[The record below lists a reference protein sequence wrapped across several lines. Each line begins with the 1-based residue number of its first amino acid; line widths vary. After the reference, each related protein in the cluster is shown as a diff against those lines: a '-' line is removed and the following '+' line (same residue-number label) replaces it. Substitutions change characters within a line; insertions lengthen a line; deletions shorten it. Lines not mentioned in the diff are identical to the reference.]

1 MKTMLSILVGAWLA
15 TGCAAGAAT
24 TPAAR
29 ANAVQ
34 LYASGASCADIASQL
49 AISRDQARELVRT
62 GLVDMNR
69 RLYRS
74 R

>member
-1 MKTMLSILVGAWLA
+1 MKTMLSILVAGWMA
-15 TGCAAGAAT
+15 TGCAASATT

-34 LYASGASCADIASQL
+34 LYASGASCSDIASQL
-49 AISRDQARELVRT
+49 AISQNEARELVRT
-62 GLVDMNR
+62 GIVDMNR
-69 RLYRS
+69 RLYRA